1 MIKGIV
7 EVQGLTDIQE
17 RVTRLGLNAK
27 DLRRPNVFIAQE
39 LPLRN
44 RKRLDQGVDV
54 NGLPLKS
61 KLAGR
66 LGLVPLG
73 GAHGLFGKSVH
84 GAVDGQDVDL
94 FSDFIGAAVAY
105 YGKRIVPKT
114 KQYLTIPARAR
125 GGEFARA
132 DRALEVL
139 GNRTGRRA
147 LHYSRKTTFFLR
159 RNGKLMLMQKT
170 GKGSL
175 RVLFFLVKS
184 VRWPRNEWLGASP
197 ADLDMIADRYGQHLD
212 TFDDSKGGR

>member
-1 MIKGIV
+1 MINGVI
-7 EVQGLTDIQE
+7 EVLGLRDIQE
-17 RVTRLGLNAK
+17 RIARLGLNAK
-27 DLRRPNVFIAQE
+27 DLRRPNAFIAQE

-44 RKRLDQGVDV
+44 RRRLEQGVDV
-54 NGLPLKS
+54 NGMPLKS

-84 GAVDGQDVDL
+84 GGIDGQDVDL
-94 FSDFIGAAVAY
+94 FSTFIGAAVAY
-105 YGKRIVPKT
+105 YGKVIRPKT
-114 KQYLTIPARAR
+114 KQYLTIPVRAR
-125 GGEFARA
+125 GGQSS
-132 DRALEVL
+132 DGALEVL

-147 LHYSRKTTFFLR
+147 LHYSNTFFLR

-197 ADLDMIADRYGQHLD
+197 ADLEMVADRYGQHLD
-212 TFDDSKGGR
+212 TFDDKGGH